1 MNAQQA
7 TTESTRHACHST
19 IPRNVPEKYAVRI
32 LIAAE
37 FEI

>member
-7 TTESTRHACHST
+7 TTESTRRHALVTRPYRCT
-19 IPRNVPEKYAVRI
+19 GKYAVRI